1 MLFDRY
7 RKTKRPDDPLGQPT
21 LKKSSLAGTLFR
33 KLPQALTRKGWT
45 HHNSRPSKNPT
56 TAVLTQPRQSLSL
69 PNITLQ
75 AVINSSTSSI
85 PDTPELQKTPDN
97 PNIPL
102 QSTSGLGLLASSS
115 TLNTTIIPNTIKL
128 DFAPLIS
135 RNTTPYD
142 ILGAQLDFVAT
153 KRMLKRHS
161 AEQYQQTSRH
171 SLFSPGLPGL
181 SDKPAKRPRQANS
194 KRHSYT
200 FGCLADN
207 LPRLTVQDLLM
218 INTPDTENII
228 AIHRF
233 EEQTVGPQRSI
244 SHQIPSQPKKCAT
257 PAHSFSTSSLRSR
270 KEEPPAGTPLK
281 PEMLSTM
288 LEMNQQNMILIDVRN
303 LVDYQTKR
311 VSTSLNVNLPSLLIK
326 RYQRGAVSNFNIE
339 NFITTAEGRERYSR
353 QRTSPITPLPE
364 TPSSSPMPSILEQKA
379 TEATKKRNSRTITEK
394 AEATTVWVV
403 YDEEMN
409 ETIRTSQAWT
419 LLNVLER
426 AMGTKDNH
434 VYYLSG
440 GFKAFESESYDKHM
454 AYGVEDEDEEEK
466 EKMGENEK
474 ESRLGSGQQP
484 RRSLSCTTS
493 STCSDKSGLQRRT
506 SLFSLDTQAARVSN
520 ANALARR
527 ATKRSQALSVSLD
540 SSNVLP
546 QRSHSQPLSTNGR
559 YLEHQTQNQK
569 LSAIPSTPL
578 PTQLTQVMEDEET
591 GLMTADVSPRTEA
604 DFGFVISEIIPGFLY
619 VGPEIETVEQAD
631 QLENRQIRRVLN
643 MAEECNDNV
652 ASLHERVVYR
662 KISARD
668 TVEMK
673 NVDWVMMEAV
683 CFIEDAKRHHDPI
696 YVHCKAGKSRSV
708 TAILAYLISSERW
721 TLKQAYCHVIKA
733 RPNMSPN
740 IGFIAELMKMEGK
753 VHGRVSSFMETDW
766 QSTAHA
772 SAAFTYEINQ
782 LQLAWQNSPLDT
794 SQPISLK

>member
-1 MLFDRY
+1 M
-7 RKTKRPDDPLGQPT
+7 
-21 LKKSSLAGTLFR
+21 
-33 KLPQALTRKGWT
+33 AL
-45 HHNSRPSKNPT
+45 H
-56 TAVLTQPRQSLSL
+56 
-69 PNITLQ
+69 
-75 AVINSSTSSI
+75 
-85 PDTPELQKTPDN
+85 
-97 PNIPL
+97 
-102 QSTSGLGLLASSS
+102 
-115 TLNTTIIPNTIKL
+115 
-128 DFAPLIS
+128 
-135 RNTTPYD
+135 
-142 ILGAQLDFVAT
+142 
-153 KRMLKRHS
+153 
-161 AEQYQQTSRH
+161 
-171 SLFSPGLPGL
+171 
-181 SDKPAKRPRQANS
+181 
-194 KRHSYT
+194 
-200 FGCLADN
+200 
-207 LPRLTVQDLLM
+207 RL
-218 INTPDTENII
+218 
-228 AIHRF
+228 
-233 EEQTVGPQRSI
+233 EEQTVGPQRSV
-244 SHQIPSQPKKCAT
+244 SHQIPSQPKQCVA
-257 PAHSFSTSSLRSR
+257 PAHSFSTSSLRTK
-270 KEEPPAGTPLK
+270 KEQEPPAGTPLK
-281 PEMLSTM
+281 PDMLSTM
-288 LEMNQQNMILIDVRN
+288 LEMKQQNMVLIDVRN
-303 LVDYQTKR
+303 LMDYQAKR
-311 VSTSLNVNLPSLLIK
+311 ISTSLNVNLPSLLIK

-339 NFITTAEGRERYSR
+339 NFITTAEGRERY
-353 QRTSPITPLPE
+353 T
-364 TPSSSPMPSILEQKA
+364 
-379 TEATKKRNSRTITEK
+379 TKKRNSRTISEK
-394 AEATTVWVV
+394 TDATTVWVV

-409 ETIRTSQAWT
+409 ETSRTSQAWT

-440 GFKAFESESYDKHM
+440 GFKAFESEAFDKHM
-454 AYGVEDEDEEEK
+454 TYGLDEDEGEK
-466 EKMGENEK
+466 GTIGESEKNSSMG
-474 ESRLGSGQQP
+474 SALPP
-484 RRSLSCTTS
+484 RRSLSCTTGS
-493 STCSDKSGLQRRT
+493 ASSDKTGLQRRT

-527 ATKRSQALSVSLD
+527 ANKRSQALSISLD
-540 SSNVLP
+540 SSNVALP
-546 QRSHSQPLSTNGR
+546 G
-559 YLEHQTQNQK
+559 
-569 LSAIPSTPL
+569 IPSTPL
-578 PTQLTQVMEDEET
+578 PGQLTQVMEDEEA

-652 ASLHERVVYR
+652 ASLHERVVYH

-772 SAAFTYEINQ
+772 SAAFTYEIDQ

-794 SQPISLK
+794 AQPMSLK